1 MAPPGD
7 RLMGS
12 ARRRAHFPDSEWG
25 HTERKKGK
33 KKRLLP
39 ITVKSERGIKF
50 GDAAKWVSALINTLN
65 MKERLTILLASFRKQ
80 RCAVL

>member
-1 MAPPGD
+1 
-7 RLMGS
+7 MGS
-12 ARRRAHFPDSEWG
+12 ARRRVHFPDSERG
-25 HTERKKGK
+25 HTERK

-39 ITVKSERGIKF
+39 ITVKSERGITF

-80 RCAVL
+80 GCAVL